1 MKTKKKNEEELL
13 KTQQEKELQ
22 LKLEKWIL
30 EENKGEDELLK
41 HLNSSPEQFQY
52 VDSMFFNSNMNRLFN
67 LQKIQREQRK
77 NQYIK
82 AYQNRNTV
90 KNNNPISRFSM
101 KLF

>member
-1 MKTKKKNEEELL
+1 
-13 KTQQEKELQ
+13 
-22 LKLEKWIL
+22 
-30 EENKGEDELLK
+30 
-41 HLNSSPEQFQY
+41 
-52 VDSMFFNSNMNRLFN
+52 MNRLFN